1 LGDSND
7 ELASV
12 KRANDHNIMFQGLI
26 FDEESD
32 KTQPFV
38 QQVGDEE
45 AVLAEK
51 QKFLDFLGLLQREG
65 LLAKGKRSSTI
76 LYADDQYINQQ
87 AMEMNLKDVGLQEGF
102 TIVSNG

>member
-1 LGDSND
+1 
-7 ELASV
+7 
-12 KRANDHNIMFQGLI
+12 MFQGLI
-26 FDEESD
+26 FSEETD

-38 QQVGDEE
+38 QQVGEEE

-65 LLAKGKRSSTI
+65 MLSKGKRSSTI
-76 LYADDQYINQQ
+76 MYADDQYINQQ
-87 AMEMNLKDVGLQEGF
+87 AMEMNLKDVGLHEGF